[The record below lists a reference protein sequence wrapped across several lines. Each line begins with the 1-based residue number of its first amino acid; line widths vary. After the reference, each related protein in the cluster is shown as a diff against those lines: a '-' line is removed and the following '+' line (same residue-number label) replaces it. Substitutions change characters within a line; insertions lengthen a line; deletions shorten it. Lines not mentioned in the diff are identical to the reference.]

1 MTKRT
6 QKGLLVLQVMV
17 VVWGPTPR
25 DTNPEAVLRPYMIRP
40 PVPLQG
46 SDKRIEY
53 PVPVP
58 RS

>member
-17 VVWGPTPR
+17 VVCGPTPK
-25 DTNPEAVLRPYMIRP
+25 DTNPEAVLLPYIMRP

-46 SDKRIEY
+46 SDKRMEY